1 MSTRR
6 PEGDWVHA
14 DRLLAS
20 LRRVVVFCGGF
31 GTGKTEVAVNFALLL
46 ARDGRRVRLADLDIV
61 NLYFRSREVRRYLR
75 EMGVEVLVPGERLVN
90 ADMPVIVP
98 EVRGA
103 LENPDGNLVLDLGGD
118 PSGARVMGS
127 LAGLVPPKETATWL
141 VVNSRRPE
149 SGSTDAVLKMV
160 VGIESASGL
169 RVTGLVVNSHLADET
184 TPPIVE
190 EGIRL
195 AEAVHGAGGPGI
207 VFVAMERRLAD
218 EIDAGALGYPVMF
231 LQREMLKPWET
242 GGHPARADEH

>member
-6 PEGDWVHA
+6 HEGDWVHA

-75 EMGVEVLVPGERLVN
+75 DMGIEVLVPEERLVN
-90 ADMPVIVP
+90 ADMPVILP

-103 LENPDGNLVLDLGGD
+103 LEHPDGNLVLDLGGD
-118 PSGARVMGS
+118 PSGARVMAS
-127 LAGLVPPKETATWL
+127 LAGLVPPEETATWL

-149 SGSTDAVLKMV
+149 SESADAVLRMLAS
-160 VGIESASGL
+160 IESASGL
-169 RVTGLVVNSHLADET
+169 RITGLVVNSHLADET
-184 TPPIVE
+184 TPAIIE
-190 EGIRL
+190 EGVRL
-195 AEAVHGAGGPGI
+195 AAAVHGAGGPGI
-207 VFVAMERRLAD
+207 IFVAMERRLAG
-218 EIDAGALGYPVMF
+218 EIDAGALGYPVIF